1 LDGLRG
7 FSGTL
12 AKFVGLSEKDGG
24 SKRVDVHKNT
34 ATLQLLELCI
44 GIIEDL
50 IFEVTRKGIGTLV
63 LVF

>member
-1 LDGLRG
+1 
-7 FSGTL
+7 L